1 MPGHLDIFP
10 LGDRAL
16 VIEVADSVSEAATGR
31 ARRLAERVTRARLP
45 GVREVVPAFCSITV
59 HYDPFALCA
68 LGLPFEILSTR
79 LLALLSGPED
89 EAPPPGKVLEI
100 PVCYGGDCGEDLAA
114 LALARD
120 MTPARFAELHCAP
133 TYFVGM
139 LGFAPGFPYLAGMDQ
154 RLIAARRAT
163 PRPRVPAG
171 SVAIGGEHTGIY
183 PFASPG
189 GWHLIGRTPLA
200 LFALDRDPPS
210 LLQAGDR
217 VRFVPIAPDEFQRTA
232 EFERAAEERRA

>member
-1 MPGHLDIFP
+1 
-10 LGDRAL
+10 
-16 VIEVADSVSEAATGR
+16 
-31 ARRLAERVTRARLP
+31 
-45 GVREVVPAFCSITV
+45 
-59 HYDPFALCA
+59 
-68 LGLPFEILSTR
+68 
-79 LLALLSGPED
+79 
-89 EAPPPGKVLEI
+89 
-100 PVCYGGDCGEDLAA
+100 
-114 LALARD
+114 
-120 MTPARFAELHCAP
+120 
-133 TYFVGM
+133 YFVGM

-189 GWHLIGRTPLA
+189 GWHLIGRTPLT

-232 EFERAAEERRA
+232 EFERTAEERRA

>member
-16 VIEVADSVSEAATGR
+16 VIEVADGVSEAATGR

-45 GVREVVPAFCSITV
+45 GVREVVPAFCSIAL
-59 HYDPFALCA
+59 HYDPVALGA

-89 EAPPPGKVLEI
+89 ETPPPGEVLEI
-100 PVCYGGDCGEDLAA
+100 PVCYGGDYGEDLAA

-183 PFASPG
+183 PFESPG
-189 GWHLIGRTPLA
+189 GWHLIGRTPLR
-200 LFALDRDPPS
+200 LFGLDRDPPS

-217 VRFVPIAPDEFQRTA
+217 VRFAPIAPE
-232 EFERAAEERRA
+232 EFERAAEERRG